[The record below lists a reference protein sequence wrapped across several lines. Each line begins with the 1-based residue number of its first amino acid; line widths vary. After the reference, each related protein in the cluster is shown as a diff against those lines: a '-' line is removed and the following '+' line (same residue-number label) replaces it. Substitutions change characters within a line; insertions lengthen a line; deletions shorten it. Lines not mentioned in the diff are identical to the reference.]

1 MVDRSD
7 CRGFVADRC
16 HHRGGTNGGA
26 VHLHFVLRSD
36 VMKGLFRKLLLL
48 GFACGFT
55 LLLMEGMIRI
65 TGLVPPHGY
74 PKGLFIEDP
83 DTEFIMAP
91 GFPETRFSKQEFET
105 TVFTN
110 RDGFRDVERPE
121 PKPEGVYRVL
131 VVGDSFVWGA
141 YGVDADHTFTALAE
155 QSLNR
160 NRDPGASKFEV
171 INAGVIGWGTDNAL
185 AFLKSRWDRYQ
196 PDAVVIAFFVAN
208 DFFDNMRSGEYSVKD
223 GYLVETESLGSD
235 HFLRRVRNW
244 MVSHFRLVSLAERV
258 VFQMDAFKPLLKQQE
273 AIRFHGKDQMEVLY
287 GMDQDE
293 QAPIRDRTEEC
304 LRQVAAVCSES
315 GAQLSLMPIPSRI
328 QVEPVSSGEDLGLSK
343 DQLSV
348 PDKVLESMCGSLGI
362 RFVSSLESYRD
373 ASAEAS
379 LYWELNP
386 HFNAEG
392 NRVAASILGEHLASI
407 AD

>member
-1 MVDRSD
+1 
-7 CRGFVADRC
+7 
-16 HHRGGTNGGA
+16 
-26 VHLHFVLRSD
+26 
-36 VMKGLFRKLLLL
+36 
-48 GFACGFT
+48 
-55 LLLMEGMIRI
+55 MEGMIRV

-121 PKPEGVYRVL
+121 SKPEGFYRVL

-141 YGVDADHTFTALAE
+141 YGVDSSHTFTALAE

-160 NRDPGASKFEV
+160 NPDSGGRKFEV
-171 INAGVIGWGTDNAL
+171 INAGVVGWGTDNAL

-196 PDAVVIAFFVAN
+196 PDAVVIAFCVAN

-235 HFLRRVRNW
+235 HLLRKIRNW
-244 MVSHFRLVSLAERV
+244 AVSHFRLAGLAERV
-258 VFQMDAFKPLLKQQE
+258 ILQMDAFKPLLKQQE

-304 LRQVAAVCSES
+304 LRQVAAVCSER
-315 GAQLSLMPIPSRI
+315 GAKLSLMPIPSRI

-362 RFVSSLESYRD
+362 RFVSSLESFRD
-373 ASAEAS
+373 ASAETS

-386 HFNAEG
+386 HFNSEG
-392 NRVAASILGEHLASI
+392 NRVAASILGGHIASLADSR
-407 AD
+407 